1 MTQSTTETSDLPLFN
16 HTARKDWGV
25 AVLVREEGGKR
36 AYVFEDGEERT
47 MASGYH
53 QLMRRV
59 EQPNV
64 DQRAFYEKQRA
75 VLARREKASA
85 SSSPSDGRSFLDQLE
100 KLHETF
106 PAGIL
111 DAKWAAEMRGE
122 GVADRAPRHR
132 NPLVAEAKERLTPQ
146 ALEPLFKSQSYAQV
160 WDTVLNVLSHTDL
173 VPAAQ
178 LKKPKGMKEDGMKA
192 LALAVRE
199 LLHGTAP
206 HDQRFDG
213 FLTAFLPVYGEAARW
228 ELATA
233 VAAVYSPNENAC
245 VHPAAFKQQ
254 VKVMGGRG
262 SAPARA
268 TSAAYT
274 RFLSVARLV
283 ANKLKEQNQEPRDL
297 LDVYDFIRLTSGP
310 ATKARVPAAKG
321 RVKAASAKP
330 AADEA
335 DSDSDSDD

>member
-64 DQRAFYEKQRA
+64 DQRAFYERQRA

-100 KLHETF
+100 KLHEGF
-106 PAGIL
+106 QAGIL
-111 DAKWAAEMRGE
+111 DAKWAADMRGE
-122 GVADRAPRHR
+122 GAAARAPRHR
-132 NPLVAEAKERLTPQ
+132 DALVAEAKERLSP
-146 ALEPLFKSQSYAQV
+146 AGIDPLLKAQNFAGV
-160 WDTVLNVLSHTDL
+160 WEAVLSVLSHTDL

-178 LKKPKGMKEDGMKA
+178 LKKPKGMKEDGMRP
-192 LALAVRE
+192 LALAVKE
-199 LLHGTAP
+199 LLHGVAP
-206 HDQRFDG
+206 YDQRFDA
-213 FLTAFLPVYGEAARW
+213 FLAAFLPVYGEAARW

-233 VAAVYSPNENAC
+233 VIAVYSPNEHVC

-262 SAPARA
+262 SAPTRA
-268 TSAAYT
+268 TSAGYT

-283 ANKLKEQNQEPRDL
+283 SNKLKEQNQEPRDL
-297 LDVYDFIRLTSGP
+297 LDVYDFIRLTAGP
-310 ATKARVPAAKG
+310 AKAARVPA
-321 RVKAASAKP
+321 KAARPKASAAP
-330 AADEA
+330 AASE
-335 DSDSDSDD
+335 DSDSDDE

>member
-59 EQPNV
+59 ESPNV

-100 KLHETF
+100 KLHETY
-106 PAGIL
+106 PAGL
-111 DAKWAAEMRGE
+111 ADPKWLADNRGE
-122 GVADRAPRHR
+122 GVEARAPKHR
-132 NPLVAEAKERLTPQ
+132 DALGKEAQEKLSPAALDALVKGQ
-146 ALEPLFKSQSYAQV
+146 NFAQV
-160 WDTVLNVLSHTDL
+160 WDTVLSVLSHTDL

-178 LKKPKGMKEDGMKA
+178 LKKPKGLKEEGMRG

-199 LLHGTAP
+199 LLHGKTP
-206 HDQRFDG
+206 YEQRFDA
-213 FLTAFLPVYGEAARW
+213 FLTAFAAVYGEQARW
-228 ELATA
+228 ELATGPS
-233 VAAVYSPNENAC
+233 AVYNSADQIC
-245 VHPAAFKQQ
+245 VHPTAFKQQ

-283 ANKLKEQNQEPRDL
+283 SNKLKEQNQEPRDMF
-297 LDVYDFIRLTSGP
+297 DVYDFIKMTSGP
-310 ATKARVPAAKG
+310 GPKPRVPA
-321 RVKAASAKP
+321 KAARPK
-330 AADEA
+330 AAAAPEA
-335 DSDSDSDD
+335 DDSDSESDD

>member
-1 MTQSTTETSDLPLFN
+1 
-16 HTARKDWGV
+16 
-25 AVLVREEGGKR
+25 
-36 AYVFEDGEERT
+36 
-47 MASGYH
+47 
-53 QLMRRV
+53 
-59 EQPNV
+59 
-64 DQRAFYEKQRA
+64 
-75 VLARREKASA
+75 
-85 SSSPSDGRSFLDQLE
+85 
-100 KLHETF
+100 
-106 PAGIL
+106 
-111 DAKWAAEMRGE
+111 
-122 GVADRAPRHR
+122 
-132 NPLVAEAKERLTPQ
+132 
-146 ALEPLFKSQSYAQV
+146 
-160 WDTVLNVLSHTDL
+160 
-173 VPAAQ
+173 
-178 LKKPKGMKEDGMKA
+178 MKA

-233 VAAVYSPNENAC
+233 VAAVYSPNENVC

-297 LDVYDFIRLTSGP
+297 LDVYDFIRLTAGP
-310 ATKARVPAAKG
+310 ATKARVPAKT
-321 RVKAASAKP
+321 RVKAAAAAP
-330 AADEA
+330 AD
-335 DSDSDSDD
+335 DSDSDSDSED

>member
-1 MTQSTTETSDLPLFN
+1 MTQSTTETDLPLFN

-64 DQRAFYEKQRA
+64 DQRAFYERQRA

-85 SSSPSDGRSFLDQLE
+85 SNSPSDGRSFLDQLE

-122 GVADRAPRHR
+122 GATDRAPRHR
-132 NPLVAEAKERLTPQ
+132 DALAAEALERLSLVALD
-146 ALEPLFKSQSYAQV
+146 ALIKSQSFAGV
-160 WDTVLNVLSHTDL
+160 WDGVLTVLSHTDL

-178 LKKPKGMKEDGMKA
+178 LKKPKGMKDEGMRG
-192 LALAVRE
+192 LALATRE
-199 LLHGTAP
+199 LLHGKTP
-206 HDQRFDG
+206 YDQRFD
-213 FLTAFLPVYGEAARW
+213 AFLAAFLVVYGEAARW
-228 ELATA
+228 EIATA
-233 VAAVYSPNENAC
+233 VSAVLNPTEHIC

-268 TSAAYT
+268 TSAGYT

-283 ANKLKEQNQEPRDL
+283 SNKLKEQNQTPRDL
-297 LDVYDFIRLTSGP
+297 FDVYDFIRLTAGP
-310 ATKARVPAAKG
+310 AAKPRVPAKPPRAK
-321 RVKAASAKP
+321 ASAAP
-330 AADEA
+330 PERD
-335 DSDSDSDD
+335 DSDSESDD